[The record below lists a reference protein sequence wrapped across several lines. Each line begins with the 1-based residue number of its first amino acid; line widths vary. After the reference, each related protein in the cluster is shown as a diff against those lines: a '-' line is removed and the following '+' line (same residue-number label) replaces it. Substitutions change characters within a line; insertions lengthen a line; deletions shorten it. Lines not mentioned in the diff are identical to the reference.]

1 MENFNRKFE
10 GIWIPKELWFDQ
22 NLTLQEK
29 IFFIEINS
37 LDNDDG
43 CFATNEYFANF
54 FGISRTRVSLII
66 KSLIDKKYIKSTMVY
81 KENSKEIE
89 RRVLNI
95 CYTPYLTKVKYPYL
109 TKVKDPIQQKLKD
122 NNTINNTVLINK
134 EKKEKSFIL
143 EDNTVLEDIQF
154 IDILLKKNNIEEIK
168 RVIVE
173 TINYHKTINNNISY
187 LKLKEHIVNK
197 LNKEKK
203 EKKEKEKKEKKK
215 DLTFGSTFQRG
226 NFL

>member
-154 IDILLKKNNIEEIK
+154 IDILLNKNNIEEIK

-203 EKKEKEKKEKKK
+203 EKEKKEKKK

>member
-1 MENFNRKFE
+1 MENYNRKFE

-66 KSLIDKKYIKSTMVY
+66 KSLIDKKCIKSTMVY

-109 TKVKDPIQQKLKD
+109 TKVKDPIQQKL
-122 NNTINNTVLINK
+122 
-134 EKKEKSFIL
+134 
-143 EDNTVLEDIQF
+143 
-154 IDILLKKNNIEEIK
+154 
-168 RVIVE
+168 
-173 TINYHKTINNNISY
+173 
-187 LKLKEHIVNK
+187 
-197 LNKEKK
+197 
-203 EKKEKEKKEKKK
+203 
-215 DLTFGSTFQRG
+215 
-226 NFL
+226 

>member
-203 EKKEKEKKEKKK
+203 EKEKKEKKK

>member
-37 LDNDDG
+37 LDNDEG
-43 CFATNEYFANF
+43 CFATNEYFAKF
-54 FGISRTRVSLII
+54 FGISKTRVSLII
-66 KSLIDKKYIKSTMVY
+66 KSLIDKKYIKSPMVY
-81 KENSKEIE
+81 KEKTKEIE

-95 CYTPYLTKVKYPYL
+95 CYTPYLIKVKYPYL

-122 NNTINNTVLINK
+122 NNTINNTVFINK
-134 EKKEKSFIL
+134 EKKEKSFSL
-143 EDNTVLEDIQF
+143 EHNTVLKDRQF
-154 IDILLKKNNIEEIK
+154 INMLLEENNIEEIK

-173 TINYHKTINNNISY
+173 TINYHKTINNNISFI
-187 LKLKEHIVNK
+187 KLKEHIVNK
-197 LNKEKK
+197 LRK